1 MNIMP
6 ANSTI
11 AAIADHHDN
20 RPALRDRFGRDIR
33 YLRISVTDKC
43 DLRCNYCMPKGF
55 RDFTEPAEWLTYPEI
70 LRLTRVFAALG
81 TRRVRITGGEPLTR
95 KGLPQLIAGIRDI
108 DGVEDISLST
118 NGTLLAPV
126 AAELKAAGLH
136 RLNVSLDS
144 LDRACWAGI
153 TGADKLP
160 HVLSGL
166 AAAREA
172 GLGPVK
178 VNMVLL
184 KDVNEHEI
192 PAVVRYCFEH
202 GYILRLIE
210 EMPMGQTG
218 AARGMATLE
227 TIRQQLVSEF
237 GLVPVTRELGGGP
250 ARYWE
255 TKDGSNSL
263 GFITPMSQH
272 FCASCNRVRL
282 ASDGRLY
289 LCLGQ
294 EHSADLR
301 APLRDGCSDAELTA
315 IIRQAIELKPEKHEF
330 REQPHQIIRFMSHTG
345 G

>member
-1 MNIMP
+1 MP
-6 ANSTI
+6 AIPSI
-11 AAIADHHDN
+11 AE
-20 RPALRDRFGRDIR
+20 RQEQSPALRDRFGRDIR

-55 RDFTEPAEWLTYPEI
+55 RDFTEPAAWLTYPEI
-70 LRLTRVFAALG
+70 LRLTRIFAALG

-95 KGLPQLIAGIRDI
+95 KGLPQLIAGIRAI
-108 DGVEDISLST
+108 ERVEDISLST

-126 AAELKAAGLH
+126 AADLQAAGLN

-160 HVLSGL
+160 HVLAGL
-166 AAAREA
+166 EAARAA

-184 KDVNEHEI
+184 KGVNEHEI

-218 AARGMATLE
+218 SVRGMATLE

-255 TKDGSNSL
+255 TPDGHNSL

-294 EHSADLR
+294 EHSVDLR

-330 REQPHQIIRFMSHTG
+330 REQPQQIIRFMSHTG

>member
-1 MNIMP
+1 M
-6 ANSTI
+6 
-11 AAIADHHDN
+11 
-20 RPALRDRFGRDIR
+20 
-33 YLRISVTDKC
+33 
-43 DLRCNYCMPKGF
+43 
-55 RDFTEPAEWLTYPEI
+55 
-70 LRLTRVFAALG
+70 
-81 TRRVRITGGEPLTR
+81 
-95 KGLPQLIAGIRDI
+95 
-108 DGVEDISLST
+108 
-118 NGTLLAPV
+118 
-126 AAELKAAGLH
+126 
-136 RLNVSLDS
+136 
-144 LDRACWAGI
+144 
-153 TGADKLP
+153 
-160 HVLSGL
+160 LSGL

-255 TKDGSNSL
+255 TPDGSNSL